1 MADLY
6 FPFSVS
12 ILSCLMG
19 FLVAWIYRGFTI
31 KKLDKEVDK
40 KRNHLKSADLIIEN
54 LKEQLA
60 FTSQQANGLKEF
72 TYEQSHK
79 LEQLE
84 ADNKRYFEQLNEQNS
99 IGLIEDDDFNDQA
112 YDDSPVLNRIKARK
126 REMPFNRLG
135 YATEFEKDDLK
146 EINGIGHF
154 MERKLNA
161 LGIYAFHQIAEFT
174 EADTNLV
181 NEAIEFF
188 PGQIV
193 KDKWVEQAKLLTA
206 TQKA

>member
-1 MADLY
+1 MAELY
-6 FPFSVS
+6 FPFSVLM
-12 ILSCLMG
+12 LSSLLG
-19 FLVAWIYRGFTI
+19 FVFAWVYRGFAV
-31 KKLDKEVDK
+31 KKADKDLDKM
-40 KRNHLKSADLIIEN
+40 RNRLKSAELIIEN

-99 IGLIEDDDFNDQA
+99 IGIIEEDDYNDQA
-112 YDDSPVLNRIKARK
+112 YDDSPVLQRIKIRK
-126 REMPFNRLG
+126 KEIPFDRLG
-135 YATEFEKDDLK
+135 YVTEFDKDDLK
-146 EINGIGHF
+146 QINGIGHF

-161 LGIYAFHQIAEFT
+161 LGIFAFRQIAAFT
-174 EADTNLV
+174 EADTTLV

-193 KDKWVEQAKLLTA
+193 KDKWVEQAQMYVTESV
-206 TQKA
+206 

>member
-1 MADLY
+1 MAELN
-6 FPFSVS
+6 FPFSVT
-12 ILSCLMG
+12 ILGCLLG
-19 FLVAWIYRGFTI
+19 FLVAWIYRGLTI
-31 KKLDKEVDK
+31 KKLDQEIDK
-40 KRNHLKSADLIIEN
+40 KQNRLKSADLIIEN

-72 TYEQSHK
+72 TYEQNHK

-84 ADNKRYFEQLNEQNS
+84 ADNKRYFKQLNESNS
-99 IGLIEDDDFNDQA
+99 IGLIEDDDYNDQA

-126 REMPFNRLG
+126 KEISFDRLG

-146 EINGIGHF
+146 KINGIGHF

-161 LGIYAFHQIAEFT
+161 LGIFAFRQIAAFT
-174 EADTNLV
+174 EADAALV

-193 KDKWVEQAKLLTA
+193 KDKWVEQAQLLVT
-206 TQKA
+206 

>member
-1 MADLY
+1 MAELY

-12 ILSCLMG
+12 ILSCLLG
-19 FLVAWIYRGFTI
+19 FLFAWIYRGFAI
-31 KKLDKEVDK
+31 KKLNKEVDA
-40 KRNHLKSADLIIEN
+40 KRNRLKGTELIIEN

-99 IGLIEDDDFNDQA
+99 IGIIEEDDYNDQA
-112 YDDSPVLNRIKARK
+112 YDDSPVLKRIKARK
-126 REMPFNRLG
+126 IEIEFDRLG

-146 EINGIGHF
+146 QINGIGHF

-161 LGIYAFHQIAEFT
+161 LGIFAFRQIAEFT
-174 EADTNLV
+174 EADTTLV
-181 NEAIEFF
+181 NDVIEFF

-193 KDKWVEQAKLLTA
+193 KDKWV
-206 TQKA
+206 QKF